1 MPDWTSLPPESRRSP
16 SVPRDTAEALEVHWE
31 ASLGV
36 AVISHPFGL
45 VLGTPE
51 DVARWGE
58 ELFAKL
64 GAIESQRGGRFPI
77 VVSVDGLTIRPQV
90 AEEYGK
96 VARRYADRFASG
108 LARYSRRPNGVGQ
121 IITVA
126 AMKEGF
132 RANLFTSRSEAVA
145 YVLGKGEEPLSRRRP

>member
-16 SVPRDTAEALEVHWE
+16 SLQRDTSEAFEVHWE
-31 ASLGV
+31 ARLGV
-36 AVISHPFGL
+36 ALISHPFGL

-58 ELFAKL
+58 KLFAKL
-64 GAIESQRGGRFPI
+64 GAIEKERHGRFPI
-77 VVSVDGLTIRPQV
+77 VVSVDGLTIRPLV
-90 AEEYGK
+90 AEEYAK

-108 LARYSRRPNGVGQ
+108 LARYSRRPDGVGQ
-121 IITVA
+121 IITMPA
-126 AMKEGF
+126 IRRY

-145 YVLGKGEEPLSRRRP
+145 YALGRGAEPTSQRRP